1 VTSPTAARTEH
12 PTPGAP
18 SCAPWLALD
27 DHSITYG
34 ESVTGHVTGKPGD
47 HVSIRAYSRPS
58 TSYGVVRGEA
68 VLPASGW
75 LDYTFRPATNTRM
88 YAVSPTCGASNTS
101 TIAVHGLVS
110 IAAHRDGV
118 RSYTFSGAA
127 APAAA
132 YEGQLVKLFFLR
144 GSTPVQKGS
153 GRVHA
158 GKIAIAVQF
167 RAPGRFTFFLAAPA
181 NNNNAVARST
191 NRPTVIS

>member
-1 VTSPTAARTEH
+1 MPA
-12 PTPGAP
+12 
-18 SCAPWLALD
+18 CAPQLVLD
-27 DHSITYG
+27 DGDITYG
-34 ESVTGHVTGKPGD
+34 KSVNGHVYGKPGD
-47 HVSIRAYSRPS
+47 HVSISAYSRPS
-58 TSYGVVRGEA
+58 TTYSVVRGDA

-75 LDYTFRPATNTRM
+75 LDYTFRPATNTRL
-88 YAVSPTCGASNTS
+88 YALSTTCGPSNS
-101 TIAVHGLVS
+101 ATIVVHGLVS

-118 RSYTFSGAA
+118 RAYTFRGAVS
-127 APAAA
+127 PAAA

-158 GKIAIAVQF
+158 GKIAISVQF
-167 RAPGRFTFFLAAPA
+167 QRSGRLTLFLAAPA